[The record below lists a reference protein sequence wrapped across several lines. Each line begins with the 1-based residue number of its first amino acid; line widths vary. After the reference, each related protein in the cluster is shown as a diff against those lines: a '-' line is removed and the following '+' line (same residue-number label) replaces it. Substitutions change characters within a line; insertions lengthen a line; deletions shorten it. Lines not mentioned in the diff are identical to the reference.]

1 MLSTMQQPAAGLSGS
16 KASSPLNAN
25 QAEELASPELWYLV
39 YTKPRQEQVALANL
53 QQQGYLAYLP
63 LFKVMQKPMRHDAA
77 AALPGF
83 EPMFARYVF
92 FSPGNPRQSIAGA
105 RSTRG
110 VNSIVSFGFVPA
122 TVGPVVLAAIRAC
135 EEDRNQADLAQIS
148 PFQPGCMVRLRAAG
162 LQSLQGMVHSVS
174 VKRVT
179 LLLEILGRQK
189 LVAVEHHQVELV

>member
-1 MLSTMQQPAAGLSGS
+1 MLSTLQQPAAGFFGSHLSHPS
-16 KASSPLNAN
+16 FDTEADD
-25 QAEELASPELWYLV
+25 LASPGLWYLV

-63 LFKVMQKPMRHDAA
+63 LFKVMQKPMRHDDAA
-77 AALPGF
+77 PAPTF

-92 FSPGNPRQSIAGA
+92 FSPGNRRQSIAAA

-110 VNSIVSFGFVPA
+110 VSSIVSFGFEPA
-122 TVGPVVLAAIRAC
+122 TVGPAVVAAIRAC
-135 EEDRNQADLAQIS
+135 EEDRKHADMAEIS
-148 PFQPGCMVRLRAAG
+148 PFQPGCMARLRAAG
-162 LQSLQGMVHSVS
+162 LQGLQGMVHSVS

>member
-1 MLSTMQQPAAGLSGS
+1 MLSTRQQPAAGLSGRKPS
-16 KASSPLNAN
+16 CPLNPNEADD
-25 QAEELASPELWYLV
+25 LAAPELWYLV
-39 YTKPRQEQVALANL
+39 YTKPRQEQLALANL

-63 LFKVMQKPMRHDAA
+63 LFKVMQKPMRHGEAA
-77 AALPGF
+77 ARPGF

-92 FSPGNPRQSIAGA
+92 FSPGNPRQSIAAA

-110 VNSIVSFGFVPA
+110 VNSIVSFGFEPA
-122 TVGPVVLAAIRAC
+122 TVGPAVVAAIRAC
-135 EEDRNQADLAQIS
+135 EEDRNQADMAQIS
-148 PFQPGCMVRLRAAG
+148 PFQPGCMARLRAAG
-162 LQSLQGMVHSVS
+162 LQGLQGMVHSVS

>member
-1 MLSTMQQPAAGLSGS
+1 MSTMQQPAAGFSGS
-16 KASSPLNAN
+16 HPTRTSFDSEPDD
-25 QAEELASPELWYLV
+25 LASPELWYLV

-63 LFKVMQKPMRHDAA
+63 LFKVMQKPMRHDEA

-92 FSPGNPRQSIAGA
+92 FSPGNPRQSIAAA

-122 TVGPVVLAAIRAC
+122 TVGPAMMAAIRAC
-135 EEDRNQADLAQIS
+135 EEDRNQADMAEIS
-148 PFQPGCMVRLRAAG
+148 PFQPGCMARLRTAG
-162 LQSLQGMVHSVS
+162 LQGLQGMVHSVS

-179 LLLEILGRQK
+179 LLLEILGRQM